1 MSLKQQ
7 ITRETLNQLAGAK
20 IFQRGEEY
28 FGTGAVSLR
37 QVSEQK
43 ISAHV
48 EGTENYQV
56 ALWDD
61 NGLAY
66 DCNCPHALEGYF
78 CKHGVA
84 TGLAWL
90 AGQGID
96 AETPQKLKKDPYT
109 CIRDYLS
116 TQTPAQLIALLL
128 QAAERDERCYKSLLH
143 KAEMAFGRT
152 DIYKTLHKLI
162 TQTTYVGGFIDWSEV
177 DDFVADLEVLIDSL
191 RELLTPEH
199 GMMLAELLEYAIE
212 RLERAIRHVDDS
224 NGSVGGVIYTLVAM
238 HLEACT
244 LAPPEPVALA
254 ERLFQLTTASWVE
267 ACGFNLL
274 DYQNLLGYSGLQ
286 RFRELAEAEWA
297 KVPLKHEERVSD
309 FSDYRITRVME
320 TLAEISGNVEELVA
334 IKARDLSYAYSYLKI
349 AEIWAEAGQDEQ
361 ALVWAEKGLTAF
373 PEKTDN
379 RLRDFLVDA
388 YLLRKRSDEALQL
401 TWIQFAERCSLEA
414 YKKLYRVADTLG
426 IWPAQRERA
435 LTHLAEVIVQRTK
448 ITYAWQKQVPEPDY
462 SLRVEIALWEQDL
475 DAAWTAVNT
484 GACAKHW
491 VIALAEQLALSRAA
505 DAVTLY
511 QRVIPSIVEQTNNNA
526 YSEAVGLIRKVAKL
540 MHMQAEQQTFSLYV
554 LELRTRYKA
563 KRNFIKLLDG
573 LAVE

>member
-7 ITRETLNQLAGAK
+7 ITFDTLKQLAGAK

-78 CKHGVA
+78 CKHCVA

-90 AGQGID
+90 AGQGIE
-96 AETPQKLKKDPYT
+96 AETPQKPKKDPYT

-128 QAAERDERCYKSLLH
+128 QAAERDERCYKALLR
-143 KAEMAFGRT
+143 KAELAFGRT
-152 DIYKTLHKLI
+152 DIYKSLHKLI
-162 TQTTYVGGFIDWSEV
+162 SQTTYVGGFIDWSEV
-177 DDFVADLEVLIDSL
+177 DDFVADLEALIDSL

-254 ERLFQLTTASWVE
+254 ERLFQLTTAPWVE

-297 KVPLKHEERVSD
+297 KVPLKHEQGVID

-334 IKARDLSYAYSYLKI
+334 IKARDLSHAYHYLKI
-349 AEIWAEAGQDEQ
+349 AEILAEAGQYEQ
-361 ALVWAEKGLTAF
+361 ALAWAEKGLAAF

-388 YLLRKRSDEALQL
+388 YLLRKRNDEALQL

-414 YKKLYRVADTLG
+414 YKKLYRVAETLD

-435 LTHLAEVIVQRTK
+435 LAHLAEVMVQRTK
-448 ITYAWQKQVPEPDY
+448 ITHAWQKQAPEPDY

-475 DAAWTAVNT
+475 DAGWTAVNAGT
-484 GACAKHW
+484 CDKQW
-491 VIALAEQLALSRAA
+491 LIALAEQLALSRAS

-511 QRVIPSIVEQTNNNA
+511 QRVIPSLIEQTNNSA

-540 MHMQAEQQTFSLYV
+540 MHTQSEQQEFKLYV
-554 LELRTRYKA
+554 LTLRTRYKA
-563 KRNFIKLLDG
+563 KRNFVKLLDG
-573 LAVE
+573 LAVK